1 MFSHSLASPVAIMVA
16 GERTAVYPPEN
27 VARVLPGRTLA
38 AHCWSCYSQWDCKR
52 KSSYTYAQQN
62 HYLQLCIQTLRNT
75 YCCGI
80 VDGWEYEWASRWPE
94 GIWTDPPYPGE
105 ICESGTLDRWI
116 KKKKISQQ
124 LFSYILRIFNAK
136 HDNRNIFIGYDP
148 ICLTFVINC
157 IPATIHLVVQQYCSE
172 DYRCYEYC
180 YWFDPSR
187 WHSTG

>member
-27 VARVLPGRTLA
+27 VARVLPGRTLV

-116 KKKKISQQ
+116 KKKYHSNY
-124 LFSYILRIFNAK
+124 FRIFCESLMQSMTIA
-136 HDNRNIFIGYDP
+136 IFSLDMI
-148 ICLTFVINC
+148 
-157 IPATIHLVVQQYCSE
+157 QYVLLL
-172 DYRCYEYC
+172 
-180 YWFDPSR
+180 
-187 WHSTG
+187 